1 MKKREKN
8 SVPRKEDYKVKYMF
22 KEDSNVDI
30 NEVIKECFIS
40 QIRVNNM
47 QKNHFTIL

>member
-1 MKKREKN
+1 MEKRKKY
-8 SVPRKEDYKVKYMF
+8 SVPRKEDYIVKYIF

-30 NEVIKECFIS
+30 NEAIKESFIS
-40 QIRVNNM
+40 QIRANNI